1 MFSRRTSPLPL
12 DHEAGARPLGP
23 ERTFNDVLCRSYGVV
38 ATILCLF
45 VTVIMAILV
54 AALSIFNN
62 GHYAT
67 PMIRLWAWSL
77 FRICGVRGEIEG
89 LDNLE
94 GLETFVLVSN
104 HKSVFDIMA
113 VINMMPRE
121 MRFVAKRALKQIPLV
136 GFALGRAG
144 NIVIDRD
151 SGGREIRRAIEVMR
165 SGYTICVFAEGHR
178 YRDYRVHQFSEGAAW
193 LGIVSE
199 LPCVPLSISGT
210 SAIMPRGSIF
220 VNPGGKIRM
229 TIGKPIDTRGLRST
243 AHRVDL
249 TRQLETA
256 VAAGY
261 RIKA

>member
-1 MFSRRTSPLPL
+1 MDNGET
-12 DHEAGARPLGP
+12 RPVALG
-23 ERTFNDVLCRSYGVV
+23 RTFFNVLRRSWGVV
-38 ATILCLF
+38 ATVLCLF
-45 VTVIMAILV
+45 VTLILSIFV
-54 AALSIFNN
+54 AALAMFND

-67 PMIRLWAWSL
+67 PIINLWAWSL
-77 FRICGVRGEIEG
+77 LRICGIRCEIEG
-89 LDNLE
+89 LENVK
-94 GLETFVLVSN
+94 GLESFVLVSN
-104 HKSVFDIMA
+104 HKSMFDVMA

-121 MRFVAKRALKQIPLV
+121 LRFVAKRELKQIPLV

-178 YRDYRVHQFSEGAAW
+178 YPDYRVHQFGEGAAW

-210 SAIMPRGSIF
+210 SAIMPLGAMF

-229 TIGKPIDTRGLRST
+229 TIGKPIETKGLRSS
-243 AHRVDL
+243 ANRLDL

-261 RIKA
+261 RAEA